1 MHVKTGELKAKL
13 SAYLHRV
20 REEGATYVVCDRNRP
35 IALLTPL
42 DQMPENN
49 WSRQRLAL
57 LAQAQAAGIQLTI
70 PTRSPSR
77 PKIVQKPTHRS
88 NSLPT
93 VETMRRG
100 RDW

>member
-1 MHVKTGELKAKL
+1 MNVKTGELKAKL

-42 DQMPENN
+42 DQVPDNN

-57 LAQAQAAGIQLTI
+57 LAQARAAGIQLTI
-70 PTRSPSR
+70 PTRSPVR
-77 PKIVQKPTHRS
+77 PKLDPQISSPSKAAPS
-88 NSLPT
+88 
-93 VETMRRG
+93 VEAMRHG
-100 RDW
+100 RNW